1 MKYKIKYF
9 LIIYMYT
16 YLLYF
21 LKITFYFQTNQL
33 NIENCF
39 EKFHTVIQ
47 INLIHQLHILHTFHL
62 NKSMPQVLFPF
73 YFL

>member
-9 LIIYMYT
+9 LIIY
-16 YLLYF
+16 LYAS

-33 NIENCF
+33 NIKNCF
-39 EKFHTVIQ
+39 EKFHIVIK
-47 INLIHQLHILHTFHL
+47 INLIHQLHILRIFHL
-62 NKSMPQVLFPF
+62 NKPMPQVLFPF